1 LPLWFCR
8 KNAFWVLL
16 PKVLSFVPWLV
27 DYCSV
32 FDVKPVLHIDS
43 AETSED
49 AELAD
54 CVTSSSDRVFNLL
67 KVADLVVPVVVP
79 QSVKDATKFFAAWQ
93 YRRRRD
99 PEGAQVFY
107 YDAQETLR
115 TYIDAEL
122 AALAVANGEPYVG
135 TA

>member
-1 LPLWFCR
+1 M
-8 KNAFWVLL
+8 
-16 PKVLSFVPWLV
+16 V
-27 DYCSV
+27 DYCLVS
-32 FDVKPVLHIDS
+32 DVKPVLHIEV

-49 AELAD
+49 AEITD
-54 CVTSSSDRVFNLL
+54 CITGSSDRVDKLL
-67 KVADLVVPVVVP
+67 KISGLVVPSVVP
-79 QSVKDATKFFAAWQ
+79 QSIKDATKFFAAWQ

-122 AALAVANGEPYVG
+122 AALAVANNEPYVG
-135 TA
+135 SV